1 MCSVSQSEMHLP
13 RKVFARLM
21 DCEDRAVCRPLPEA
35 GMMVDWQM
43 KVFTALVAS
52 AFSPWPSLV
61 GRSVT
66 LSEHSA
72 IRS

>member
-1 MCSVSQSEMHLP
+1 MVHLP
-13 RKVFARLM
+13 RKVLARLM
-21 DCEDRAVCRPLPEA
+21 DWEDRAVWRPLPVA

-43 KVFTALVAS
+43 KVLTALVAS
-52 AFSPWPSLV
+52 AFSPWPSLEV
-61 GRSVT
+61 RSVT

>member
-1 MCSVSQSEMHLP
+1 M
-13 RKVFARLM
+13 M
-21 DCEDRAVCRPLPEA
+21 DWEDRAVWRPLPVA

-43 KVFTALVAS
+43 KVLTALVAS
-52 AFSPWPSLV
+52 AFSPWPSLEV
-61 GRSVT
+61 RSVT